1 MLLLL
6 FFVNLQVFKTHTY
19 LYAHPRNER
28 MRRWCSSPATSLVT
42 RTRRTRHVTVT
53 VLHAQRA
60 ASSDGPPPP
69 RTETTD
75 DTAAA
80 AAASHLENWH
90 PKLLPLDT
98 FIRRLQCVSVRS
110 EYDLLPNSEHQP
122 TSSAASPRGLEQFFR
137 VYEEPTRNNI
147 VDENQNALRLAVAER
162 IHDACED
169 MLNSDALVSSDDVS
183 RISLLASSAL
193 RLPLPETSRCVDVS
207 IKAFIGVLDA
217 ALKGDSAA
225 AVSGRTRRR
234 LRFSSV
240 VALPFR
246 SKTMGPEMEAEIHMA
261 WTRLMDAAAV
271 GAQRQQIVNTTLLV
285 PASEGRLTAGGGG
298 KRSKLSLPLIAEI
311 IPIIEHS
318 VVWASLFDQTAAAEQ
333 QQQRLGEH
341 QALAVMMF
349 GFIAQC
355 IADAIRLFSG
365 NDGPPPSKATTTPTS
380 SVEVDSSSLLGQLSR
395 MFAAVASVLAVSA
408 LPVHDLLSVIESVYP
423 SLMLIGEKGL
433 ISSDVASSS
442 SWWGKA
448 TASSI
453 APSTT
458 LSQISY
464 TSEVALRNA
473 VDTLSLRLQ
482 NAPPTIATIDSPRL
496 LVALRGASLL
506 CRGSSKSLLLSPD
519 MAASLSVIT
528 SFVEARVRSL
538 AAVDVVNAVPWLL
551 ELLRIAVKDLDGATV
566 LAGLVANVLI
576 QHPHVVV
583 EAELFHPQAFERPA
597 ALATGESSSSSPL
610 STSLRLGSPV
620 VVPLFSLL
628 DRHSH
633 ILLPAARLNRIVG
646 SVIDAADDLCDDNDL
661 LLMLCVKL
669 CVAVPSVYRITKDD
683 DGGVFWVRV
692 LPMLSRLA
700 AAAAAASQSQSE
712 LQQPPPLCYHLF
724 GWAVVVL
731 LHAAVER
738 PMDDQVDK
746 ILECFLG
753 GGVGVDIN
761 KHWSESLHADN
772 DWKNALNF
780 ALRQFT
786 RSQKSGS
793 RSRLSRQA
801 MLRLQNSSA

>member
-1 MLLLL
+1 
-6 FFVNLQVFKTHTY
+6 
-19 LYAHPRNER
+19 

-42 RTRRTRHVTVT
+42 RTRRVVVTRHVF
-53 VLHAQRA
+53 HAQRA
-60 ASSDGPPPP
+60 ASSDGSPPS
-69 RTETTD
+69 TQTTD
-75 DTAAA
+75 DT
-80 AAASHLENWH
+80 ASHLENWH

-110 EYDLLPNSEHQP
+110 EYDLLPNSEHQS
-122 TSSAASPRGLEQFFR
+122 TSSATFPRGLEQFFR

-147 VDENQNALRLAVAER
+147 VDNNPNALRLAVAER
-162 IHDACED
+162 IQDACED
-169 MLNSDALVSSDDVS
+169 MLNSDALVNSDDVS

-193 RLPLPETSRCVDVS
+193 RLPLPETSRCVEVS

-261 WTRLMDAAAV
+261 WTRLMDATAV

-285 PASEGRLTAGGGG
+285 PASEGRLTGGGG
-298 KRSKLSLPLIAEI
+298 KRSKLSLPVIAEI
-311 IPIIEHS
+311 IPIIEQS
-318 VVWASLFDQTAAAEQ
+318 VVWASLFDQTAAQ
-333 QQQRLGEH
+333 QQQQLGEH

-365 NDGPPPSKATTTPTS
+365 NDYPPSKATTTPTS

-433 ISSDVASSS
+433 LSSDVASSS

-583 EAELFHPQAFERPA
+583 EAELLHSQAFGRSA

-646 SVIDAADDLCDDNDL
+646 SE
-661 LLMLCVKL
+661 K
-669 CVAVPSVYRITKDD
+669 
-683 DGGVFWVRV
+683 
-692 LPMLSRLA
+692 
-700 AAAAAASQSQSE
+700 
-712 LQQPPPLCYHLF
+712 
-724 GWAVVVL
+724 
-731 LHAAVER
+731 
-738 PMDDQVDK
+738 
-746 ILECFLG
+746 
-753 GGVGVDIN
+753 
-761 KHWSESLHADN
+761 
-772 DWKNALNF
+772 
-780 ALRQFT
+780 RQ
-786 RSQKSGS
+786 RH
-793 RSRLSRQA
+793 RCRR
-801 MLRLQNSSA
+801 